1 MGEEGLCQGRH
12 DARPVRAGDEQDE
25 RVGRGHGSGVYRTV
39 GASSLAPIAEMRGAG
54 AYARGGHGGRDAVA
68 DPGRDAAQHARM
80 RAALTRLPARPTTL
94 DRSIRVCVGAA
105 CHLVGW
111 SVQADG
117 LERLPRDRNGVMV
130 PCVLAVAPH
139 RGWIDPFVLLLAWPR
154 EAPRLAWFG
163 DGPTMARSWWRRRLF
178 PRLGMIPIRPG
189 AGPGAIREHLSDVRT
204 VLGRGSCVVVFPEKG
219 PPSPRGRTRTIA
231 PGASWLAAAG
241 GVPLVPVAIGGFL
254 ETGLGTRY
262 RLRILEPLVPAPI
275 SPDTADGRRAARLTT
290 DALGEALAPAVRELE
305 TWSARTNAHRRLPWL
320 QRLFH

>member
-1 MGEEGLCQGRH
+1 
-12 DARPVRAGDEQDE
+12 
-25 RVGRGHGSGVYRTV
+25 
-39 GASSLAPIAEMRGAG
+39 
-54 AYARGGHGGRDAVA
+54 VA

-117 LERLPRDRNGVMV
+117 LERMPRDRNGAMV

-139 RGWIDPFVLLLAWPR
+139 RGWIDPFLLLLAWPR
-154 EAPRLAWFG
+154 DAPRLAWFG

-189 AGPGAIREHLSDVRT
+189 AGPGAIREHLADVRT

-275 SPDTADGRRAARLTT
+275 SPETADGRRAARLTT
-290 DALGEALAPAVRELE
+290 DALGEALALAVRELE